1 MPDEKLHFSKSLKIP
16 AQVTCLACGET
27 DRLLAGS
34 DDGSV
39 RIYDL
44 TTMKVVKAIRGLAPV
59 SSVAWKSRTDS
70 HVDCLFVATGRRVLA
85 FSIYTDKMILT
96 SCDAHTELVIGA
108 DDNDLVNELTIN
120 ARGDR
125 LAYCLDSGAV
135 GVIDLSN
142 NKVVR
147 MKKSH
152 DSVCGSVKFIPDR
165 PSELVSGGF
174 DSAVLH
180 FDFLQASLLSRDDL
194 GATASSFGFS
204 MSPPFIVSLSISPTG
219 IIAAGTADGRVYV
232 GTSGEKSSQAGV
244 GRQQRRRK
252 WEGLRSDGRIVTE
265 VAQGPITG
273 TAFISPREFLTCTL
287 LGSVTSHEI
296 CGSTVDSSLSVKP
309 KWNHSAESI
318 FKVNAFVTIG
328 DLVIIGGFQKDGG
341 GIIEVWRKTS
351 TGATSENTETK

>member
-1 MPDEKLHFSKSLKIP
+1 MPDEELHFSRKSLKIP
-16 AQVTCLACGET
+16 AQVTCLAYGET

-59 SSVAWKSRTDS
+59 SSVAWRSRTES
-70 HVDCLFVATGRRVLA
+70 HADCLFVATGRR
-85 FSIYTDKMILT
+85 MILT
-96 SCDAHTELVIGA
+96 SCDAHTELVVGA

-125 LAYCLDSGAV
+125 LAYCLDSGVV

-147 MKKSH
+147 MKKCH

-165 PSELVSGGF
+165 PSELVSGGY
-174 DSAVLH
+174 DSAVFH

-194 GATASSFGFS
+194 DLGATASSFGTS
-204 MSPPFIVSLSISPTG
+204 MTPPFIVSLSISPTG

-232 GTSGEKSSQAGV
+232 GTSGEKSSEAGA
-244 GRQQRRRK
+244 GRQKRRRK
-252 WEGLRSDGRIVTE
+252 WEGLRADGRIVTE
-265 VAQGPITG
+265 VAQGPVTG
-273 TAFISPREFLTCTL
+273 TVFTAPREFLTCTL

-296 CGSTVDSSLSVKP
+296 GGSADDSSLSVKP
-309 KWNHSAESI
+309 KWNHSTEDI
-318 FKVNAFVTIG
+318 FKVNAIVATR
-328 DLVIIGGFQKDGG
+328 DLVFIGGFQKDGG
-341 GIIEVWRKTS
+341 GIIEVWRI
-351 TGATSENTETK
+351 GATGENAETK